1 MTLPRGIWALGLVSA
16 FMDISSE
23 MIHGLLP
30 AFLVTVIGASATS
43 LGLIEGAGEGFALIT
58 RVFSGYLSDRLERR
72 KGLIVSGY
80 LLGTLTKP
88 LFALASGVGL
98 VFTARL
104 LDRFGKGL
112 RGAPRDAL
120 IADLA
125 PAHQWGS
132 AYGLRQALDSVGA
145 FLGPLLA
152 VAIMTLTGG
161 DYRAVFWL
169 AGLPGVIAVAILV
182 FRVQEPAGRTVK
194 PARLPVNATDI
205 RRLDR
210 AYWLVL
216 AVGVVFSLAR
226 FSEAFLLLRAE
237 AVGLSPNLVPLVL
250 VIISLVYALGAYP
263 VGRLSDRIGRLRL
276 LSAGLAF
283 LIVADVILAGATGV
297 LAVAAGAALW
307 GLHLAFTQGLFAALV
322 ADTSAATVRGT
333 AFGVYGLVT
342 GVAVLL
348 ASVLAGWLWD
358 RYGAPAT
365 FLAGAL
371 FSLLALAGFEALR
384 RCTGKYKCRG
394 RQTAG
399 IRGRVT
405 QERYRGSRERPAS
418 GIPVEIQ
425 AGRSRRR

>member
-16 FMDISSE
+16 FMDVSSE

-43 LGLIEGAGEGFALIT
+43 VGLIEGAGEGFALIT

-88 LFALASGVGL
+88 LFALAGGAGL
-98 VFTARL
+98 VFGARL

-120 IADLA
+120 IADLT
-125 PAHQWGS
+125 PAHQWGA

-145 FLGPLLA
+145 FVGPLLA
-152 VAIMTLTGG
+152 VAIMALTA
-161 DYRAVFWL
+161 DDFRAVFWL
-169 AGLPGVIAVAILV
+169 AGLPGAVAVAILV
-182 FRVQEPAGRTVK
+182 LGVREPAGRSVQ
-194 PARLPVNATDI
+194 PVRAPVSAADL
-205 RRLDR
+205 RRLGR

-216 AVGVVFSLAR
+216 VTGVVFSMAR
-226 FSEAFLLLRAE
+226 FSEAFLLLRAG
-237 AVGLSPNLVPLVL
+237 AAGLAPGLVPLVL

-263 VGRLSDRIGRLRL
+263 VGRLSDRLGRRRL
-276 LSAGLAF
+276 LAAGLAF
-283 LIVADVILAGATGV
+283 LIIADLILAGATGV
-297 LAVAAGAALW
+297 WQVAAGAALW
-307 GLHLAFTQGLFAALV
+307 GLHLAFTQGLFSALV
-322 ADTSAATVRGT
+322 ADTSAAAVRGT

-371 FSLLALAGFEALR
+371 FSVLALAGYGVLHR
-384 RCTGKYKCRG
+384 RDNGD
-394 RQTAG
+394 
-399 IRGRVT
+399 
-405 QERYRGSRERPAS
+405 RP
-418 GIPVEIQ
+418 
-425 AGRSRRR
+425 RFL